1 MDALNIYNTN
11 YSGAVIT
18 NVDIDGDVISTTS
31 QATSFYNDAYN
42 GSANFTFRANN
53 VTGEYSGISINNS
66 SHNSANNN
74 HDNAVIT
81 DILLT
86 GILRLLQDRASR

>member
-1 MDALNIYNTN
+1 M
-11 YSGAVIT
+11 S
-18 NVDIDGDVISTTS
+18 ISMVMS
-31 QATSFYNDAYN
+31 FQRLARRPLFYNDAYN